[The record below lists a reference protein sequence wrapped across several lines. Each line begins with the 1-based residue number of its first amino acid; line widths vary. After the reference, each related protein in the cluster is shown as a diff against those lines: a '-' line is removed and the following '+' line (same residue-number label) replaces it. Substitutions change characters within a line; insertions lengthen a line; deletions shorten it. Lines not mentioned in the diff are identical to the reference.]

1 MKIYVCYGTFP
12 IKGHGHVCRNAHMAL
27 TEAGYTPQVVR
38 SYGFGPLP
46 KWLNF
51 AKGRREVRELTG
63 QQWVPVLVADDGEV
77 IQGSANIVS
86 WAKEHPSRAQ

>member
-12 IKGHGHVCRNAHMAL
+12 IKGKGHVCRNAHEAL
-27 TEAGYTPQVVR
+27 VDAGYSPEVIR

-51 AKGRREVRELTG
+51 AKGRREVRALTG

-77 IQGSANIVS
+77 VQGSKNIVS
-86 WAKEHPSRAQ
+86 WAKAHPSPAK